1 MHNGLMKKIVAMTLA
16 LTMALSLM
24 GGAVAEEQPKTVNI
38 GVTDV
43 IGSLNPLLMNATE
56 VLKYANSLVFLPLV
70 EASTDMKYVPQLAE
84 SITTEDNMTFTI
96 KLQDAAAWSDGQPV
110 TAKDVA
116 FTLLCMASPESFN
129 AGYGDVRH

>member
-16 LTMALSLM
+16 LTMALGLM

-56 VLKYANSLVFLPLV
+56 VLKYANSLVFLAVVTRTWNTCRSLRNP
-70 EASTDMKYVPQLAE
+70 SPPR
-84 SITTEDNMTFTI
+84 IT
-96 KLQDAAAWSDGQPV
+96 
-110 TAKDVA
+110 
-116 FTLLCMASPESFN
+116 
-129 AGYGDVRH
+129 

>member
-1 MHNGLMKKIVAMTLA
+1 MKEDEIMHNGLMKKIVAMTLA
-16 LTMALSLM
+16 LTMALGLM

-70 EASTDMKYVPQLAE
+70 EASADMKYVPQLAE

-96 KLQDAAAWSDGQPV
+96 KLQDTATWSDGQPV
-110 TAKDVA
+110 TA
-116 FTLLCMASPESFN
+116 
-129 AGYGDVRH
+129 